1 MIIEIKGGGFINKG
15 AQLMLQTLIAEKNWF
30 SDDCKFVMHMASG
43 SFADRN
49 SCQLGHLAWLHTW
62 NYLPAAILTNIFFS
76 CFSRKVRKKYNIWLK
91 NEIEWVLDISG
102 FIYSDHFGPKPCN
115 RMADYYRQLRNNG
128 AKIIMMPQAMG
139 PFENPDMEASVL
151 EIIDAAELVFI
162 RDEVSIGYVTKLAGH
177 LEKVVYTPD
186 FTQSLMGVEKDEFN
200 NLKDR
205 VCIIPNEKLFKSHT
219 IDKDKYIRLLN
230 SIISFCTEKKIKP
243 FLLLHEYGKDNTLI
257 GSLSGEISQSLE
269 IVSESDPL
277 VLKAIIGQSK
287 LVISSRYHGLI
298 NALYQ
303 SVPVIATGWSHKYET
318 LLNEYNLGD
327 YMISDYDHQSI
338 IHMMTDIFDSAKLG
352 TLVKKISLEN
362 KKRENKLNEMWQRIE
377 TVMQT

>member
-15 AQLMLQTLIAEKNWF
+15 AQLMLQTLIAENNWF

-62 NYLPAAILTNIFFS
+62 NYLPVAILTNTFFS
-76 CFSRKVRKKYNIWLK
+76 CFSREIRKKYNICLK

-102 FIYSDHFGPKPCN
+102 FIYSDQFGPNPCN

-128 AKIIMMPQAMG
+128 AKIIIMPQAMG
-139 PFENPDMEASVL
+139 PFKNPEIKASVR
-151 EIIDAAELVFI
+151 EILDIAELVFI
-162 RDEVSIGYVTKLAGH
+162 RDEVSFGYVTELAGH
-177 LEKVVYTPD
+177 SDKVALAPD
-186 FTQSLMGVEKDEFN
+186 FTLSLRGIEKDEFN

-205 VCIIPNEKLFKSHT
+205 VCIIPNEKIFKFHT
-219 IDKDKYIRLLN
+219 VDENKYIELLN
-230 SIISFCTEKKIKP
+230 SIISFCTKKKNTP
-243 FLLLHEYGKDNTLI
+243 FILLHENDKDNALI
-257 GSLSGEISQSLE
+257 KSLVKEISHSLE

-303 SVPVIATGWSHKYET
+303 SVPVIATGWSHKYEA
-318 LLNEYNLGD
+318 LLDEYNLGD
-327 YMISDYDHQSI
+327 YMISDYDHQSVI
-338 IHMMTDIFDSAKLG
+338 NMLTTIFDSNKSFELI
-352 TLVKKISLEN
+352 KSISMEN
-362 KKRENKLNEMWQRIE
+362 KKRETKLNKMWQRIE
-377 TVMQT
+377 TAMQM